1 MPRRVGIVADDL
13 TGAADTAVAF
23 LQAPMPA
30 SVRFSRPDLVQEFAL
45 IRAGAIALDS
55 GTRRGSAASAESAVS
70 EWSAAFRLAG
80 FDILYKKIDS
90 LLRGHV
96 AAEVR
101 AAMRGWAASSV
112 ALVAPAFPAVGRTTR
127 GGRLMVDGR
136 ATPAAPAIADLF
148 AGTAGVSTI
157 ELDAVRDTTLPGHVR
172 EASARASV
180 IVCDAETD
188 ADLARIVQ
196 AGLAVDQPLVW
207 VGSGGLAQALAREMR
222 EPVPASP
229 IVCPRVCGPILAV
242 VGSLTDIARS
252 QARRLAAEGV
262 THVPVSPDDI
272 VGMALPLRVDAA
284 LSRAT
289 DVLVTI
295 EGGSPSGG
303 EGDARLVAELGAALA
318 PSVRRHVG
326 GLLLTGGDTAT
337 GMLRALDCRG
347 LDLVGEVEPGVVL
360 ASTAGTRAWP
370 VITKSGSFGQA
381 DTLANALRTLRGMR
395 D

>member
-23 LQAPMPA
+23 LQAQMAA
-30 SVRFSRPDLVQEFAL
+30 SVRFSRPDLVQELAS
-45 IRAGAIALDS
+45 IPSGAIALDS
-55 GTRRGSAASAESAVS
+55 GTRSSDAASAESAVGA
-70 EWSAAFRLAG
+70 WSTAFRRAG
-80 FDILYKKIDS
+80 FDILYKKVDS

-136 ATPAAPAIADLF
+136 ARPAAPAMADLF
-148 AGTAGVSTI
+148 AGTAAVSTI
-157 ELDAVRDTTLPGHVR
+157 DLDVVRGAALSGHVR
-172 EASARASV
+172 EASARSSV
-180 IVCDAETD
+180 IICDAETD
-188 ADLARIVQ
+188 ADLARIVE
-196 AGLAVDQPLVW
+196 AGLTVEQPLVW
-207 VGSGGLAQALAREMR
+207 VGSGGLAQALARDIR
-222 EPVPASP
+222 EPVPSRP
-229 IVCPRVCGPILAV
+229 IARPRVLGPILAV
-242 VGSLTDIARS
+242 VGSLTDIARA
-252 QARRLAAEGV
+252 QARRLVAEGV

-272 VGMALPLRVDAA
+272 GGMALPLRVDAA
-284 LSRAT
+284 LSRST

-295 EGGSPSGG
+295 EGGAPSGG
-303 EGDARLVAELGAALA
+303 EGDARLVSELGAALA
-318 PSVRRHVG
+318 TSVRRHVG
-326 GLLLTGGDTAT
+326 ALLLTGGDTAT
-337 GMLRALDCRG
+337 GMLRALDCHG
-347 LDLVGEVEPGVVL
+347 LDLVGEIEPGVVL

-370 VITKSGSFGQA
+370 VVTKSGSFGHA